1 MKKIIA
7 IAAVMVSVA
16 SFAADLAQVNFAN
29 KVSTDV
35 VAPVSIELV
44 PNSGVSVLA
53 GSQATIPLTAE
64 LNIVGAGGSLTPFTP
79 TTTFRGTP
87 VSFQGYINAI
97 TANAPAGFNIGQT
110 VTVRMTAWETAKG
123 SYATAKETG
132 YSGFSNDIS
141 VTLGGGTT
149 VTD

>member
-1 MKKIIA
+1 
-7 IAAVMVSVA
+7 
-16 SFAADLAQVNFAN
+16 
-29 KVSTDV
+29 
-35 VAPVSIELV
+35 
-44 PNSGVSVLA
+44 
-53 GSQATIPLTAE
+53 LTAE

-87 VSFQGYINAI
+87 VTFQGYINAI
-97 TANAPAGFNIGQT
+97 TANAPACFNIGQT

-123 SYATAKETG
+123 SYAAAKDTG

-149 VTD
+149 TPPNLLGLQGFTVTGVPEPTTLALGAIGFGALMIRRRK